1 MLKVVLR
8 EVAKGQVVKYTANT
22 GEKIQEVT
30 ARVIKTRKN
39 AVVVELQDLEDNY
52 FIFKDAD
59 CLVNL
64 VK

>member
-1 MLKVVLR
+1 MQVVLR
-8 EVAKGQVVKYTANT
+8 EVAKGQVVKFTVNT
-22 GEKIQEVT
+22 GEKILEIT

-39 AVVVELQDLEDNY
+39 AVVVELQDIEDNN

>member
-1 MLKVVLR
+1 MQVVLR
-8 EVAKGQVVKYTANT
+8 EVAKGQVVNFTANS
-22 GEKIQEVT
+22 GEKIYEVT

-52 FIFKDAD
+52 FIFKDAA

>member
-1 MLKVVLR
+1 MQVVLR
-8 EVAKGQVVKYTANT
+8 EVAKGQVVKYTVNT
-22 GEKIQEVT
+22 GEKILEIT

-39 AVVVELQDLEDNY
+39 AVVVELQDIEDNN

>member
-1 MLKVVLR
+1 MQVVLR
-8 EVAKGQVVKYTANT
+8 EVAKGQVVKFTVNT
-22 GEKIQEVT
+22 GEKILEIT

-39 AVVVELQDLEDNY
+39 AVVVELQEIEDNN

>member
-1 MLKVVLR
+1 MQVVLR
-8 EVAKGQVVKYTANT
+8 EVAKRQVVKYFANS
-22 GEKIQEVT
+22 GEKIHEIT

-39 AVVVELQDLEDNY
+39 AVVVELQDLEDNS

>member
-22 GEKIQEVT
+22 GETIQEVT

>member
-1 MLKVVLR
+1 MQVVLR
-8 EVAKGQVVKYTANT
+8 EVAKRQVVKYFANS
-22 GEKIQEVT
+22 GEKIYEIT

-39 AVVVELQDLEDNY
+39 AVVVELQDLEDNS

>member
-1 MLKVVLR
+1 MQVVLR
-8 EVAKGQVVKYTANT
+8 EVAKGQVVKYTVNT
-22 GEKIQEVT
+22 GEKILEIT

-39 AVVVELQDLEDNY
+39 AVVVELQEIEDNN